1 MLLRAIVVLMAG
13 GLLPSWLWAQ
23 GVKLTGTWQVRGER
37 WEFFKLPDAD
47 NDYNFLGSAIV
58 AELSKQGGREK
69 WHFEIAHVTFI
80 GLPQNAVIPSSGALY
95 RFFNRGKEGS
105 LFLRQIF
112 WQKRSGENTWMLV
125 GRFKFGDGTERL
137 PQNETLLWLRQNRVQ
152 ERLIGS
158 FDFTLIGRS
167 FDGVQVT
174 TKRPDGTFTLALL
187 RPTRGIFDLRGS
199 DQLSKVTAVYA
210 SWTFSPDPQT
220 DARIFALYYRDSRKP
235 PSVVKLD
242 NRPLTIRQA
251 DSEPVSILTLG
262 GHILRALPDNRGQT
276 DFLAWGA
283 WQLGDW
289 GQLKHRAFAVSAEF
303 GHRWEG
309 KCRPWLRFGASLS
322 TGDGNPNDAY
332 HRTFFQILPSP
343 SQKALPPIFNLMNSR
358 ILFAQ
363 LRLQPSQKVDLRL
376 ETHWVWLSRKADFW
390 YSGAGAF
397 NNSHFGFFGL
407 RGGERRVLNMVG
419 LTLNYRADP
428 STAWSVYLARIW
440 GKGVV
445 RTNFAGNSATY
456 AYLQATHHW

>member
-251 DSEPVSILTLG
+251 DSEPISILTLG

-363 LRLQPSQKVDLRL
+363 LRLQPSPKSGLATGNPLGLAFSESRL
-376 ETHWVWLSRKADFW
+376 LVFW
-390 YSGAGAF
+390 R
-397 NNSHFGFFGL
+397 
-407 RGGERRVLNMVG
+407 RG
-419 LTLNYRADP
+419 
-428 STAWSVYLARIW
+428 I
-440 GKGVV
+440 
-445 RTNFAGNSATY
+445 
-456 AYLQATHHW
+456 